1 MNLNQVIIA
10 GNLTRDPESKFT
22 PSGTC
27 ITNVSVAVNRRWK
40 DQSGQEKEE
49 VYFGDA
55 IAFGKT
61 AELIAQHF
69 KKGMPIF
76 LQGRLKREEWED
88 KNTGAK
94 RSATRIIVES
104 FQFVG
109 KREDGAPRTE
119 RPTPART
126 PTQAKDNTDDIPF

>member
-1 MNLNQVIIA
+1 MNLNQVTLA

-22 PSGTC
+22 PSGVC
-27 ITNVSVAVNRRWK
+27 ICNISVAVNRRWK
-40 DQSGQEKEE
+40 DKNGEEKEE

-61 AELIAQHF
+61 AEVIAKHF
-69 KKGMPIF
+69 RKGMPIF
-76 LQGRLKREEWED
+76 LQGRLKQEEWED

-94 RSATRIIVES
+94 RSATRILVES

-109 KREDGAPRTE
+109 KREDGASHQPM
-119 RPTPART
+119 PPRT
-126 PTQAKDNTDDIPF
+126 PTQVRDNTDDSVPF